1 MAGCCRRRAAANKIP
16 KSEKHFIGVV
26 ICFRWREASRV
37 LKKAAKAALEFFM
50 PATNRLV
57 YEAIDLP
64 ADARVLYVGD
74 YNVTTSGEASY
85 QTILS
90 NRAPNGI
97 HQGQG
102 IGPLNVTDAMNINR
116 GTSTTATN
124 ILAMESDPATD
135 LRYRDD
141 LEVMTTNVYY
151 GAAGGLRFVPGTY
164 HVFGN
169 NARHLTTAA

>member
-1 MAGCCRRRAAANKIP
+1 MARSVP
-16 KSEKHFIGVV
+16 
-26 ICFRWREASRV
+26 V

-64 ADARVLYVGD
+64 ANARVLYVGD

-124 ILAMESDPATD
+124 ILAMESDPATN